1 MKKIIK
7 WEFIRLLKTRVQ
19 SFFLFKKLNMT
30 SLMLVLT
37 VLKLFEAVSIFLGLK
52 LLREYSITL
61 KFLPFLP
68 LFYFM
73 IDCTDLKRKMRMI
86 KKDEI
91 NVYQAYLLNKEI
103 DSLKIQSITEI
114 VWTAVNGISVYIPL
128 FLGALYFYFRLERKI
143 AIFTAGMAY
152 LVTVVFLYISM
163 VISKR
168 TSPLEKTKVVCKY
181 ILLILTQIIGMIYA
195 NIVLSC
201 PLSLSSEVMSGL
213 KKWIV
218 TFKEMSFLI
227 ELRKLICSWNF
238 YYSLLVEVGCFILIK
253 MILKKIKTEKSLGFL
268 SIIIIGLLSGILMN
282 GSSSRQATLLLVYML
297 LFIYATPYIIT
308 DLFENNNQFFLDF
321 ENEKIIF
328 WKDNINRLY
337 QEKKSA
343 YIKKYIDEIIM
354 IYLIILIP
362 TIKSLIQAMFSVV
375 VLFHLIMIGY
385 HSFHIFNLTAVD
397 NPIRANEKFT
407 DMNFSTQ
414 RRMDITDEGG
424 KIVFLCLGYG
434 LVPILFATG
443 DIKAFEAGLFMI
455 LAAIGINSYLYIK
468 EKDLKKKMNEKRWI
482 TYFFGGNK

>member
-1 MKKIIK
+1 
-7 WEFIRLLKTRVQ
+7 
-19 SFFLFKKLNMT
+19 
-30 SLMLVLT
+30 
-37 VLKLFEAVSIFLGLK
+37 
-52 LLREYSITL
+52 
-61 KFLPFLP
+61 
-68 LFYFM
+68 
-73 IDCTDLKRKMRMI
+73 
-86 KKDEI
+86 
-91 NVYQAYLLNKEI
+91 
-103 DSLKIQSITEI
+103 
-114 VWTAVNGISVYIPL
+114 
-128 FLGALYFYFRLERKI
+128 
-143 AIFTAGMAY
+143 
-152 LVTVVFLYISM
+152 
-163 VISKR
+163 
-168 TSPLEKTKVVCKY
+168 
-181 ILLILTQIIGMIYA
+181 
-195 NIVLSC
+195 
-201 PLSLSSEVMSGL
+201 
-213 KKWIV
+213 
-218 TFKEMSFLI
+218 
-227 ELRKLICSWNF
+227 
-238 YYSLLVEVGCFILIK
+238 
-253 MILKKIKTEKSLGFL
+253 
-268 SIIIIGLLSGILMN
+268 MN